1 MKMKYVFC
9 LTFAAVLAF
18 TTGCG
23 PSRDVDTLLRE
34 AAAENAAGRPEEA
47 LALAKKAVSQDSK
60 RADALIFQAVMF
72 EKTGKP
78 DAAVDSAKK
87 AAELEPDSFAAQYT
101 LGRLYSLR
109 RESGPDALAA
119 LGKAIAI
126 RPGDRDTLILLA
138 NVAMSLHPD
147 QAKSYL
153 FALARD
159 SRLRSS
165 SEYQNQLGI
174 ILARSNSP
182 KAAGEAFL
190 AGCRVPGAS
199 PVISFNLARCMD
211 LYLNNP
217 RSAAALYRR
226 YLDLAP
232 GDEINAEP
240 RRVAEA
246 RLRALQRR

>member
-1 MKMKYVFC
+1 MKMKHVFA
-9 LTFAAVLAF
+9 LMLVAALIFAA
-18 TTGCG
+18 GCG
-23 PSRDVDTLLRE
+23 PSRDVDTLLKE

-60 RADALIFQAVMF
+60 RTDALIFEAVMF
-72 EKTGKP
+72 EKTGKL
-78 DAAVDSAKK
+78 DAAVEAAKK
-87 AAELEPDSFAAQYT
+87 AVELEPESFAAQYT
-101 LGRLYSLR
+101 LGRLYSIR
-109 RESGPDALAA
+109 RETWTDALTA

-138 NVAMSLHPD
+138 NVTMSLHPD

-165 SEYQNQLGI
+165 AEYQNQLGI
-174 ILARSNSP
+174 LLARSNTP

-199 PVISFNLARCMD
+199 PVISFNLARCID

-232 GDEINAEP
+232 GDEVNAEL

-246 RLRALQRR
+246 RMRAIQRR